1 MERPNTRLKLGG
13 ARRLW
18 NESFFSALLALCLAW
33 TGTAR
38 AQDSTA
44 TLTGVVTNP
53 RGEPVANALVVI
65 VESHDS
71 LRSGADGR
79 FLVKSLVPGTY
90 TVRALALGFSS
101 AERKRVR
108 ATRGKNAQVELRL
121 GYINCDLDCNP
132 VIVKV
137 RKDSS

>member
-1 MERPNTRLKLGG
+1 M
-13 ARRLW
+13 
-18 NESFFSALLALCLAW
+18 
-33 TGTAR
+33 
-38 AQDSTA
+38 
-44 TLTGVVTNP
+44 
-53 RGEPVANALVVI
+53 ANALVMI

-71 LRSGADGR
+71 RR

-90 TVRALALGFSS
+90 TVRALVLGFSS
-101 AERKRVR
+101 AERKRIR

-137 RKDSS
+137 RKDSSFSRRN

>member
-1 MERPNTRLKLGG
+1 MRLSMLQSH
-13 ARRLW
+13 L
-18 NESFFSALLALCLAW
+18 ALLAFCLAG

-44 TLTGVVTNP
+44 ILTGVVTNP
-53 RGEPVANALVVI
+53 RGQPVANALVVI
-65 VESHDS
+65 VETHDS

-79 FLVKSLVPGTY
+79 FLKSLPPGTY
-90 TVRALALGFSS
+90 TVRALALGFTSV
-101 AERKRVR
+101 ERKRIR
-108 ATRGKNAQVELRL
+108 ASRGKNAQVELRL